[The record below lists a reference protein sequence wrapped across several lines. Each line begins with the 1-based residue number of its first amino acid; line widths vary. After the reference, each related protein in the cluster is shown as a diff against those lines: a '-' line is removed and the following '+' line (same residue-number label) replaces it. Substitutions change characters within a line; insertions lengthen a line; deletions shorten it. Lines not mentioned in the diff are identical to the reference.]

1 MDDLEYARMARVEDR
16 HWWYQGMAVLSRSL
30 LDRFAP
36 ATSGGRLLDAG
47 CGTGGALATFL
58 SQYGM
63 AFGCDVSAVALS
75 FDKSRRL
82 PRIARAT
89 VTRLPFPDEAFDIVT
104 SFDVIYER
112 GVDSDRAA
120 LLEMSRVLRRD
131 GVLLLRVPAHNW
143 LRGRHDDAT
152 HTARRYSARAIRD
165 LLISAG
171 LTPAH
176 ISYANATL
184 FPAVVAKRLA
194 ERAWP
199 PAAEASDLDWQAGR
213 FNEPLR
219 ALLAA
224 EARIAAGPGLPIGL
238 SVVAVGR
245 KEPAR

>member
-1 MDDLEYARMARVEDR
+1 MDDLEYARMARVEDQ
-16 HWWYQGMAVLSRSL
+16 HWWYRGMAVLSRLL

-36 ATSGGRLLDAG
+36 STSERRLLDAG
-47 CGTGGALATFL
+47 CGTGGSLATFL
-58 SQYGM
+58 GQYGT
-63 AFGCDVSAVALS
+63 AFGCDVSAIALS
-75 FDKSRRL
+75 FDKDRRL
-82 PRIARAT
+82 SRIAQAS

-104 SFDVIYER
+104 NFDVIYER

-120 LLEMSRVLRRD
+120 LNEMSRVMRRN
-131 GVLLLRVPAHNW
+131 GVLLLRAPAHNW

-176 ISYANATL
+176 ISYANAAL

-199 PAAEASDLDWQAGR
+199 PAVEASDLDWEAGR
-213 FNEPLR
+213 FNEPLH

-224 EARIAAGPGLPIGL
+224 EAHIAAGTGLPIGL

-245 KEPAR
+245 KERAQ